1 MLLIRHGQSEFNVVY
16 SVTRV
21 DPGIRDPLLTATGR
35 KAASGGMSAVS
46 EEFNKRLGRL
56 TAAQQKELK
65 NLLEKII

>member
-1 MLLIRHGQSEFNVVY
+1 L
-16 SVTRV
+16 
-21 DPGIRDPLLTATGR
+21 LLTATGR
-35 KAASGGMSAVS
+35 KAAAGGMSALS